1 MDMAAV
7 SFKALMTVL
16 VICGC
21 TSVYSQQDCRT
32 ETFQVQP
39 NFNESMVSKNG
50 YPTSF
55 IAISLSD
62 MRLEKL
68 SHFTWKFVQILFPLR
83 GERISNLIDFSR
95 EFFSIAGWEKKIC
108 TNISPQ
114 FDILAQTGHLTLYLL
129 RCI

>member
-16 VICGC
+16 VFCGC

-68 SHFTWKFVQILFPLR
+68 SHFTWKLPY
-83 GERISNLIDFSR
+83 
-95 EFFSIAGWEKKIC
+95 
-108 TNISPQ
+108 
-114 FDILAQTGHLTLYLL
+114 FDIYEYPT
-129 RCI
+129 